1 MHEYYH
7 NIRMKHFLAI
17 FIITL
22 TLVPFAYAQ
31 DLNGDPNKTES
42 TKSFVTPNSFSFESE
57 KTLENNPV
65 VNDKNQKVFSTSEPD
80 VTIIEDKYAGQYFTP
95 SVQNLSKLYWNK
107 NTLDLKN
114 DIAVDN
120 FLRINECELYTDFYN
135 DDFEW
140 TRVRNAAREM
150 LSANKDSFPDKF
162 KFLLPVELGRYD
174 LEKKGFP
181 LENNTAFVDLRRV
194 EMGGG
199 DNSEDICGAKHS
211 IDFYPRN
218 IVLALSSP
226 FSFDF
231 LPVDEHIAQAFLIRR
246 KYDEFKVSNSLRLQ
260 GFDRIAY
267 ARLRV
272 HLTSYQGQA
281 RGKENNILA
290 VMFGRIEGIDFFEDP
305 YETKLLK
312 SIDFE

>member
-1 MHEYYH
+1 
-7 NIRMKHFLAI
+7 MKHFLAL
-17 FIITL
+17 FILTL
-22 TLVPFAYAQ
+22 TFSPLSYAQ
-31 DLNGDPNKTES
+31 NTDSES
-42 TKSFVTPNSFSFESE
+42 ASEEPAKSFITPNSFSFDSD
-57 KTLENNPV
+57 NNNDQNQG
-65 VNDKNQKVFSTSEPD
+65 VNIKNQKILSTDEPD

-95 SVQNLSKLYWNK
+95 SVQNLSKLYWKK
-107 NTLDLKN
+107 NTLDLNN

-120 FLRINECELYTDFYN
+120 FLKINECTLYNDFFN

-140 TRVRNAAREM
+140 TRVRDAARKM
-150 LSANKDSFPDKF
+150 LLNSKDSFPDRF

-174 LEKKGFP
+174 LEEKGFP
-181 LENNTAFVDLRRV
+181 LENDTAFIDLRRV

-199 DNSEDICGAKHS
+199 DNSEEICGVNHA

-231 LPVDEHIAQAFLIRR
+231 LPVDEHVAQAFLIRR
-246 KYDEFKVSNSLRLQ
+246 KYEDFKVSNALRLQ

-281 RGKENNILA
+281 RGKDNTVLA

>member
-1 MHEYYH
+1 
-7 NIRMKHFLAI
+7 MKHFLIVFAFSII
-17 FIITL
+17 FTSL
-22 TLVPFAYAQ
+22 ASAQ
-31 DLNGDPNKTES
+31 DLDGSANGVEPS
-42 TKSFVTPNSFSFESE
+42 KSFITPNSFSFESDTE
-57 KTLENNPV
+57 TIESKT
-65 VNDKNQKVFSTSEPD
+65 NDTSNQNRFSTDEPD

-107 NTLDLKN
+107 NTLDLNN

-120 FLRINECELYTDFYN
+120 FLKINECNLYTDFYN

-140 TRVRNAAREM
+140 TRIRDAARKM
-150 LSANKDSFPDKF
+150 LSTSKSSFPDKF

-181 LENNTAFVDLRRV
+181 LENDTAFIDLRRV

-199 DNSEDICGAKHS
+199 DNSEDICGSKYT

-246 KYDEFKVSNSLRLQ
+246 KYDDFKVDNALRLQ

-281 RGKENNILA
+281 RGKENTMLA
-290 VMFGRIEGIDFFEDP
+290 VMFGKIEGIDFFEDP